1 MMTKTETVMNGKT
14 KKQMKYIFVTGG
26 VVSGLG
32 KGITA
37 ASLGRL
43 LKNRGLRVT
52 LQKFDPYINV
62 DPGTMSPYQ
71 HGEVFVTDDGTECD
85 LDIGHYERFTDE
97 NASSLSNI
105 TTGKVYW
112 SVITKERRGDYL
124 GGTVQVIPHITNEIK
139 SRVYAV
145 GERTECD
152 VLITEIGGT
161 VGDIE
166 SQPFLEACRQVQ
178 NEVGRENC
186 LFIHVV
192 LVPYIHGSDEL
203 KSKPAQH
210 SVKELL
216 SIGIQPD
223 ILVCR
228 TELPLPEEI
237 KRKLS
242 LFCNLP
248 MENVITNMTAETLY
262 EVPLLLEEEGL
273 CRSVCRHF
281 GITASPDHSEWRRM
295 VEKIKG
301 ANKKVKIALVG
312 KYVELHDAYLSVAEA
327 LHHAGWESD
336 AVVEIGWI
344 QSENLTAENA
354 AELLSPYD
362 GILVPGGFGDRGI
375 EGKIEAIR
383 FARENNI
390 PFLGICLGMQLAVI
404 EFARNVLGIKDAYS
418 TEFRP
423 DTKNPIID
431 IMPEQKD
438 LDKLGGTMRLGS
450 FPCLLQE
457 GSRAREIYG
466 VPEIAERHRHRFEL
480 NNAYIPALEAAGMT
494 VCGLSP
500 DGKLCEM
507 VELPGKRFFEA
518 SQFHPELKS
527 RPNKIHPLFGGF
539 VKASIASAEEKA
551 AK

>member
-1 MMTKTETVMNGKT
+1 
-14 KKQMKYIFVTGG
+14 MKYIFVTGG

-43 LKNRGLRVT
+43 LKNRGVKVT

-97 NASSLSNI
+97 SASSLSNI

-112 SVITKERRGDYL
+112 SVITKERRGDFL

-139 SRVYAV
+139 SRVFAV
-145 GERTECD
+145 GDRTGCD

-166 SQPFLEACRQVQ
+166 SLPFLEACRQVQ

-192 LVPYIHGSDEL
+192 LVPYIHGSEEL

-228 TELPLPEEI
+228 TELPLPAEL

-248 MENVITNMTAETLY
+248 GENVITNLTAKTLY

-281 GITASPDHSEWRRM
+281 GIEREPDHRQWRAM
-295 VEKIKG
+295 VDKIKG
-301 ANKKVKIALVG
+301 AHRKVKIALVG

-327 LHHAGWESD
+327 LHHAGWSQD
-336 AVVEIGWI
+336 AVVDIGWI
-344 QSENLTAENA
+344 QSESLTAGNA
-354 AELLSPYD
+354 ESVLSPYD
-362 GILVPGGFGDRGI
+362 GVLVPGGFGDRGI
-375 EGKIEAIR
+375 EGKIEAVR
-383 FARENNI
+383 FAREHGV

-404 EFARNVLGIKDAYS
+404 EFARDVLGIADAHS

-423 DTKNPIID
+423 DTKHPIID

-438 LDKLGGTMRLGS
+438 LDKLGGTMRLGA
-450 FPCLLQE
+450 FPCELRE
-457 GSRAREIYG
+457 GSRARELYG
-466 VPEIAERHRHRFEL
+466 EATVFERHRHRFEL
-480 NNAYIPALEAAGMT
+480 NNAYIPALEEAGMT
-494 VCGLSP
+494 VVGRSP

-507 VELPGKRFFEA
+507 VELRGHPFFEA
-518 SQFHPELKS
+518 SQFHPEFRS
-527 RPNKIHPLFGGF
+527 RPDKVHPLFAGF
-539 VKASIASAEEKA
+539 VGAALARGEKEKA
-551 AK
+551 